1 MYRDEPLD
9 DEAELRFVVG
19 DDAVDRLREAGGVE
33 ATDAALDALRV
44 LQGWVSDDVAGR
56 WFRQEQRRL
65 GDRTP
70 VGALVDGDLDAV
82 LDAARAYAA
91 AHG

>member
-19 DDAVDRLREAGGVE
+19 DDEVDLLRDAGSGE

-44 LQGWVSDDVAGR
+44 LQGWVSDEVAGR

-65 GDRTP
+65 GGRTP
-70 VGALVDGDLDAV
+70 IRALVEGDLDAV